1 MITLASISLS
11 FAAVAVVGLLVQQR
25 ILSRYLRSQMTM
37 ADQLLQAQER
47 IHQLDQQFA
56 ALCKASAGA
65 GEHVVQLEHKMLR
78 LIERQNQV
86 EMRASSQRPYS
97 QASQLVHKG
106 ANTNDLM
113 ETCGLTQGEAELL
126 VMMQRGNA

>member
-1 MITLASISLS
+1 MITLASIALS
-11 FAAVAVVGLLVQQR
+11 FAAIAVVGLLVHQR
-25 ILSRYLRSQMTM
+25 TLCRYRRSQMTM
-37 ADQLLQAQER
+37 ADQLSQAQER
-47 IHQLDQQFA
+47 INQLEQQLA
-56 ALCKASAGA
+56 ALCTASAGA

-106 ANTNDLM
+106 ANINELM
-113 ETCGLTQGEAELL
+113 ETCGLTRGEAELL
-126 VMMQRGNA
+126 VMMQRGSA